1 MSTQY
6 SQLRKLVC
14 LLALSFLFVACGRD
28 QAKVN
33 PTPTATPTATLV
45 PTPTPTM
52 IPTPTP
58 KLASVPTQPPLS
70 PPWTLSPNPLKV
82 NSQVCSN
89 FGNYL
94 ECTLTI
100 AYDSKGA
107 EGDASWNAYAA
118 GNYGIDNGLVSV
130 TPTKGTLKPPTSS
143 AQVLVDV
150 SALYCQSSNSLGYDI
165 RVSFTSP
172 TPQDDQFVPVDCA
185 S

>member
-1 MSTQY
+1 MVTQY
-6 SQLRKLVC
+6 SYLRKLAC
-14 LLALSFLFVACGRD
+14 LLALLFLFVACGSD
-28 QAKVN
+28 QAKTN

-52 IPTPTP
+52 LPTPTP
-58 KLASVPTQPPLS
+58 ASMPTLPPLS

-82 NSQVCSN
+82 NSQVCSD

-94 ECTLTI
+94 ECSLTI

-107 EGDASWNAYAA
+107 EGDASWSAYAV
-118 GNYGIDNGLVSV
+118 GNSGVDNGLVSV
-130 TPTKGTLKPPTSS
+130 TPAKGTLQTPTSS
-143 AQVLVDV
+143 AKVLVDV
-150 SALYCQSSNSLGYDI
+150 SALYCQHSNVLGYDI

-172 TPQDDQFVPVDCA
+172 IPQNDQFVPVKCT